1 MKVYKGFTASP
12 GLVLGPIRINLR
24 HIEPGGSVQVVL
36 TEIAGRCGP
45 EPFLLPPV
53 HRLPR
58 QAREA
63 AAAQLYFHKA
73 DGAVSVPGHQ
83 IQLSVPAAP
92 LACQQLAAPLP
103 QAINGRVKKTT
114 MLYVA

>member
-1 MKVYKGFTASP
+1 MN
-12 GLVLGPIRINLR
+12 PIRINLR

-63 AAAQLYFHKA
+63 AAAQLYLHKA
-73 DGAVSVPGHQ
+73 DGAVSVPGLGGIHVRRASHFFRKVRRWAGQ
-83 IQLSVPAAP
+83 GPYRSSIS
-92 LACQQLAAPLP
+92 
-103 QAINGRVKKTT
+103 
-114 MLYVA
+114 